1 MSKPATETLLLL
13 FVYVLLSTGCGG
25 KEQKQRNAVQYHQVK
40 GQVVA
45 LDPSLKRVTIAHE
58 EIPGYMKAM
67 TMPFAVRDSSLLRG
81 VEVGDS
87 VLAVLALRPE
97 AAIDSLTI
105 VWKTASS
112 ESQR

>member
-1 MSKPATETLLLL
+1 LLL
-13 FVYVLLSTGCGG
+13 FVCVLLSTGCGG
-25 KEQKQRNAVQYHQVK
+25 KEQKQSNAVQYHQVK

-58 EIPGYMKAM
+58 DIPGYMKAM

-97 AAIDSLTI
+97 ATIDSLTI
-105 VWKTASS
+105 VWKMASS